1 MLGCFHSLPALRRKN
16 EGNPICLDG
25 KKHRYGIIQNMIEVR
40 NDETLDEIGG
50 VRIIQKKR
58 GYRFSGD
65 SILLADFP
73 DLTGVT
79 KAVDLGTGSG
89 VIAILLAKR
98 SKEISVVGIELQDTL
113 FDLAA
118 RNVDLSSLSDRVEI
132 VKGDMKGIK
141 ERFEDGSFDLVVCNP
156 PYYPIGKGRTGP
168 NLERTVA
175 RHEVAVTLADIIE
188 ASEYLL
194 RAGGRVAVVYPAN
207 RYNEV
212 ILQMQRV
219 KIGPMRVK
227 EVHTKVFEVV
237 LIEGKKGYEG
247 ELLLEPP
254 FCL

>member
-1 MLGCFHSLPALRRKN
+1 MT
-16 EGNPICLDG
+16 
-25 KKHRYGIIQNMIEVR
+25 EVKD
-40 NDETLDEIGG
+40 DETLDEIGE
-50 VRIIQKKR
+50 VRIIQKKK
-58 GYRFSGD
+58 GYRFSAD
-65 SILLADFP
+65 SLLLADFP

-89 VIAILLAKR
+89 VIAISLAKR
-98 SKEISVVGIELQDTL
+98 SQELNVVGIELQDTL
-113 FDLAA
+113 FDLAV

-132 VKGDMKGIK
+132 IKGDLKDIK
-141 ERFEDGSFDLVVCNP
+141 ERFEAGSFDLVVCNP

-194 RAGGRVAVVYPAN
+194 RDGGRVEVVYPAN
-207 RYNEV
+207 RYNDV
-212 ILQMQRV
+212 ILQMQKV

-227 EVHTKVFEVV
+227 EVHTRVVEVV
-237 LIEGKKGYEG
+237 LVEGKKGYEG
-247 ELLLEPP
+247 ELLVEPP